1 MGTRI
6 RQACEGRNVCPSS
19 FLDSP
24 WLTLILDS
32 DVPES
37 AAELIGQ
44 RRRWLN
50 GSFAAGVYSLAHFPR
65 LYKSDHGVVRLFFLH
80 IQAIFNTVTL
90 IMSWFAIGN
99 FYLTF
104 DSESPRFVD
113 SNFD

>member
-1 MGTRI
+1 MNDGFSVTSSQRREK
-6 RQACEGRNVCPSS
+6 RQSTFTGVVEFS
-19 FLDSP
+19 
-24 WLTLILDS
+24 LILDS

-90 IMSWFAIGN
+90 FMSWFAIGN

-104 DSESPRFVD
+104 DSTSPPFR
-113 SNFD
+113 